1 MKIKEYIKAG
11 VGITVGVV
19 LTMATIKWF
28 FNKNED
34 FLRRVA
40 NDEEFMDG
48 IKTRNP
54 DMYEKLQKY
63 IKHD

>member
-1 MKIKEYIKAG
+1 MKIKDGIKAG
-11 VGITVGVV
+11 IGFVIGMT

-34 FLRRVA
+34 FLRKVA
-40 NDEEFMDG
+40 NDEEFMDS

>member
-1 MKIKEYIKAG
+1 MKIKDGIKAG
-11 VGITVGVV
+11 IGFTIGMT
-19 LTMATIKWF
+19 LTGATIKWF

-34 FLRRVA
+34 FLRKVA

-54 DMYEKLQKY
+54 DLYEKLQKY